1 MTGVDVDHLNSLY
14 SDTSDPWG
22 FEDSSYEQAKFRAT
36 RDALSRSHYRAVF
49 ELGCGNG
56 QLARHL
62 VSVADS
68 YVGMD
73 AVDKALQA
81 ARAAVPQGE
90 FVRGY
95 YPCPL
100 PARDF
105 DLLILSEILYFLD
118 HDGIARMGDDIMS
131 LWPRAEILCVT
142 WLGPSGNA
150 LQGHEALA
158 AFTPALKTHDFTLV
172 TRTKGY
178 RIDRGL
184 PEVKS

>member
-1 MTGVDVDHLNSLY
+1 MTGVNMHHLNFLY
-14 SDTSDPWG
+14 TDTSDPWG
-22 FEDSSYEQAKFRAT
+22 FEHSSYERAKFRAT
-36 RDALSRSHYRAVF
+36 RDALSRSRYRAVF

-62 VSVADS
+62 VSVAEN

-73 AVDKALQA
+73 AVEKALQA

-90 FVRGY
+90 FVKGY
-95 YPCPL
+95 FPCPL

-118 HDGIARMGDDIMS
+118 HGGISHMADEIMS
-131 LWPRAEILCVT
+131 RWPAAEILCVT
-142 WLGPSGNA
+142 WLGPSGNP

-158 AFTPALKTHDFTLV
+158 AFTAALKTHDFTLV
-172 TRTKGY
+172 ARTEDY

-184 PEVKS
+184 PGARS